1 MRKESPGAVHQDAV
15 GGEVEISDVIAD
27 GGTDMEG
34 DSDSLEECYNL
45 LEKKRQ
51 NIGPAGV
58 PQVRPMRDVEVRI
71 HQEFSL
77 NHPGVL
83 YFASFSL
90 MDC

>member
-1 MRKESPGAVHQDAV
+1 
-15 GGEVEISDVIAD
+15 
-27 GGTDMEG
+27 MEG

-77 NHPGVL
+77 NHPGVDVYKRQIVL
-83 YFASFSL
+83 LESDAT
-90 MDC
+90 